1 MTALPFFEMLR
12 SRALWAG
19 TLVLLAL
26 AAQIV
31 TAQDNS
37 QKIEPA
43 VPGANVTEA
52 RTNLTGQ
59 MPEGN
64 GAQSQKPPS
73 SGNGRMVT
81 GKVVFADTNAP
92 TDLIQAQATFHSG
105 VTFKMLDQ
113 LQQAKTLDERLAFFQ
128 SDEYQKAIANPRE
141 YAVKLSVDHSFKLAG
156 VVPGN
161 YEFDVQLVEES
172 ATTHAISTN
181 IFTSLRKIVV
191 PKAANTNGD
200 IPLDL
205 GTIELKQLTLPAFP
219 PEPASK

>member
-1 MTALPFFEMLR
+1 MAKTWPGFAADGAGCKNREPQNEIETKRENMTALPFFEMLR

-113 LQQAKTLDERLAFFQ
+113 LQ
-128 SDEYQKAIANPRE
+128 
-141 YAVKLSVDHSFKLAG
+141 
-156 VVPGN
+156 
-161 YEFDVQLVEES
+161 
-172 ATTHAISTN
+172 
-181 IFTSLRKIVV
+181 
-191 PKAANTNGD
+191 
-200 IPLDL
+200 
-205 GTIELKQLTLPAFP
+205 
-219 PEPASK
+219 